1 MSAAS
6 TCEAAASG
14 LMCDDPAAV
23 SAWLRS
29 QGERVGTNCTVTL
42 DLRAAAPPFAET
54 FDGDGESFAP
64 HHYEQLTTV
73 SGALALGD
81 VSTDV
86 NGFGLRDHSW
96 GPRSWQ
102 APYFYRWVHGSTDGL
117 GFIGAYFGD
126 AGGSDRVDRRGRNDL
141 ARDVRVPG
149 SSSRRPAGRIEGLR
163 SRA

>member
-1 MSAAS
+1 
-6 TCEAAASG
+6 
-14 LMCDDPAAV
+14 MCDDPAAV

-73 SGALALGD
+73 SGALVLGD
-81 VSTDV
+81 VSIDV

-117 GFIGAYFGD
+117 GFMGAYFGD
-126 AGGSDRVDRRGRNDL
+126 AEAATVWTAEDGTTLHGMSEYLDQVHDGRP
-141 ARDVRVPG
+141 V
-149 SSSRRPAGRIEGLR
+149 GLR
-163 SRA
+163 V